1 MKILLIILTLIIGI
15 SFGISAYYF
24 SSIPF
29 EKLSLR
35 EMQKQVVAYQDFGI
49 EKAIAQ
55 GIYNCCVE
63 PACTMCFMQGNQWNH
78 GEAGTCACAEL
89 IAQGKEP
96 CPQCHRALSKS
107 EDQTCL
113 IEQECQEE

>member
-1 MKILLIILTLIIGI
+1 MENNQILLLVSLIILTFSVGIFFYPPYSMFSVRGMHHQMIGYRDM
-15 SFGISAYYF
+15 GIKK
-24 SSIPF
+24 SIA
-29 EKLSLR
+29 EG
-35 EMQKQVVAYQDFGI
+35 E
-49 EKAIAQ
+49 
-55 GIYNCCVE
+55 YNCCVE

>member
-1 MKILLIILTLIIGI
+1 
-15 SFGISAYYF
+15 
-24 SSIPF
+24 
-29 EKLSLR
+29 
-35 EMQKQVVAYQDFGI
+35 
-49 EKAIAQ
+49 
-55 GIYNCCVE
+55 
-63 PACTMCFMQGNQWNH
+63 MCFMQGNQWNH